1 MTDAVRPSSSFF
13 GNIKK
18 KLSALLPDSIFGQI
32 LFVLVAGLALL
43 QIANFL
49 VVCGVQRLYVGQLE
63 AARIGHVVS
72 YRALFESIPA
82 DLRAETLNAAHG
94 NPALGHSSERVTIVR
109 TRPDWPAPGP
119 ILAKP
124 LKALEEALAA
134 GGASPE
140 VLVRGEESDALFPLH
155 APPMEAAV
163 ALEDGTWLTILFPV
177 EADDRLMVWSQRLFV
192 FLEAVI
198 LLVPLVYLLKRVT
211 KPIDRL
217 CSAAK
222 AFGAAPQESP
232 ALPEEGPRELRSAA
246 NAFNHMREQIRGHL
260 DERNRMIAE
269 LAHDLRTPLT
279 KLQLRLAR
287 VEPET
292 LRDQLPETAKGMNAI
307 LTQGL
312 EFARSLR
319 TEEPMTKVD
328 LPSFLQSLADDYADL
343 GRAVTFECDSALEAN
358 PQTGVLPARPLCLK
372 RCMENLL
379 TNACAYAGSAEIR
392 LTAEKEALVVTVS
405 DRGPGIPEEL
415 LEKVFEPYFRVE
427 GSRNR
432 ASGGTGLGL
441 AIARNMAQLNGAALS
456 FANRPGGG
464 LVVTLRFRRP

>member
-1 MTDAVRPSSSFF
+1 MTESASLFERVKQKPVR
-13 GNIKK
+13 
-18 KLSALLPDSIFGQI
+18 LLPDSIFGQI

-49 VVCGVQRLYVGQLE
+49 VVCGVQKLYVDQME
-63 AARIGHVVS
+63 RARIEHVVS

-94 NPALGHSSERVTIVR
+94 NPALAQSLERVTIVR
-109 TRPDWPAPGP
+109 ERPDWTAPGP
-119 ILAKP
+119 ILADSLGA
-124 LKALEEALAA
+124 LKEALSA
-134 GGASPE
+134 GGETPD
-140 VLVRGEESDALFPLH
+140 VLVRGEGSESLLPLH
-155 APPMEAAV
+155 APTMEVAV
-163 ALEDGTWLTILFPV
+163 ALTDGTWLTILFPV

-192 FLEAVI
+192 FLEALV

-211 KPIDRL
+211 NPIDRL
-217 CSAAK
+217 CGAAE
-222 AFGAAPQESP
+222 AFGAAPEESP

-246 NAFNHMREQIRGHL
+246 NAFNRMREQIRGHL
-260 DERNRMIAE
+260 DERNRMIAA

-292 LRDQLPETAKGMNAI
+292 LRDQLVDTAKGMNAI

-319 TEEPMTKVD
+319 TEEPMTKID

-343 GRAVTFECDSALEAN
+343 GHAVTFECDSSFEEN
-358 PQTGVLPARPLCLK
+358 PQKGVLPARPLCLK

-379 TNACAYAGSAEIR
+379 TNACAYGGSAAMQ
-392 LTAEKEALVVTVS
+392 LTLEKNVLVVTVS

-415 LEKVFEPYFRVE
+415 MEKVFEPYFRVE

-441 AIARNMAQLNGAALS
+441 PIAKNMAQLNGGTLTL
-456 FANRPGGG
+456 ANRPEGG
-464 LVVTLRFRRP
+464 LTVTLRLRLSAAG

>member
-1 MTDAVRPSSSFF
+1 MTESASLFERVKQKPVR
-13 GNIKK
+13 
-18 KLSALLPDSIFGQI
+18 LLPDSIFGQI

-49 VVCGVQRLYVGQLE
+49 VVCGVQKLYVDQME
-63 AARIGHVVS
+63 RARIEHVVS

-94 NPALGHSSERVTIVR
+94 NPALAQSLERVTIVR
-109 TRPDWPAPGP
+109 ERPDWTAPGP
-119 ILAKP
+119 ILADSLGA
-124 LKALEEALAA
+124 LKEALSA
-134 GGASPE
+134 GGETPD
-140 VLVRGEESDALFPLH
+140 VLVRGEGSESLLPLH
-155 APPMEAAV
+155 APTMEVAV
-163 ALEDGTWLTILFPV
+163 ALTDGTWLTILFPV

-192 FLEAVI
+192 FLEALV

-211 KPIDRL
+211 NPIDRL
-217 CSAAK
+217 CGAAE
-222 AFGAAPQESP
+222 AFGAAPEESP

-246 NAFNHMREQIRGHL
+246 NAFNRMREQIRGHL
-260 DERNRMIAE
+260 DERNRMIAA

-292 LRDQLPETAKGMNAI
+292 LRDQLVDTAKGMNAI

-319 TEEPMTKVD
+319 TEEPMTKID

-343 GRAVTFECDSALEAN
+343 GHAVTFECDFSFEEN
-358 PQTGVLPARPLCLK
+358 PQKGVLPARPLCLK

-379 TNACAYAGSAEIR
+379 TNACAYGGSAAMQ
-392 LTAEKEALVVTVS
+392 LTLEKNVLVVTVS

-415 LEKVFEPYFRVE
+415 MEKVFEPYFRVE

-441 AIARNMAQLNGAALS
+441 PIAKNMAQLNGGTLTL
-456 FANRPGGG
+456 ANRPEGG
-464 LVVTLRFRRP
+464 LTVTLRLRLSAAG

>member
-32 LFVLVAGLALL
+32 LFVLVSGLALL

-163 ALEDGTWLTILFPV
+163 ALEDVTWLTILFPV

-192 FLEAVI
+192 FLEAVV

-232 ALPEEGPRELRSAA
+232 ALPEESPREPRSAA
-246 NAFNHMREQIRGHL
+246 NAFNRMREQIRGHL
-260 DERNRMIAE
+260 DERNRMIAA

-292 LRDQLPETAKGMNAI
+292 LRDQLAEPAKGMNAI

-328 LPSFLQSLADDYADL
+328 LPSSLQSLADDYADL

-456 FANRPGGG
+456 LANRPGGG

>member
-1 MTDAVRPSSSFF
+1 MTESPSLFERVKLKLVRF
-13 GNIKK
+13 
-18 KLSALLPDSIFGQI
+18 LPDSIFGQI

-49 VVCGVQRLYVGQLE
+49 VVCGVQKLYVDQME
-63 AARIGHVVS
+63 RARIEHVVS

-94 NPALGHSSERVTIVR
+94 NPALAPSLERVTIVR
-109 TRPDWPAPGP
+109 EHPDWAAPGP
-119 ILAKP
+119 ILADSLGA
-124 LKALEEALAA
+124 LKEALSA
-134 GGASPE
+134 GGETPD
-140 VLVRGEESDALFPLH
+140 VLVRGEESLLPLH
-155 APPMEAAV
+155 APTMEVAV
-163 ALEDGTWLTILFPV
+163 ALSDGTWLTILFPV
-177 EADDRLMVWSQRLFV
+177 EADDRMMVWSQRLFV
-192 FLEAVI
+192 FLEALV
-198 LLVPLVYLLKRVT
+198 LLVPLVYLLRRVT

-217 CSAAK
+217 CSAAE
-222 AFGAAPQESP
+222 AFGAAPEESP

-246 NAFNHMREQIRGHL
+246 NAFNRMREQIRGHL
-260 DERNRMIAE
+260 DERNRMIAA

-287 VEPET
+287 VEPEL
-292 LRDQLPETAKGMNAI
+292 LRDQLSDTAKGMNAI

-319 TEEPMTKVD
+319 TEEPMTKID

-343 GRAVTFECDSALEAN
+343 GHAVTFDSDPALEAE
-358 PQTGVLPARPLCLK
+358 PQKGVLPARPLCLK

-379 TNACAYAGSAEIR
+379 TNACAYGGSAAMR
-392 LTAEKEALVVTVS
+392 LTLEKNALVVTVS
-405 DRGPGIPEEL
+405 DRGPGIPEAL
-415 LEKVFEPYFRVE
+415 MEKVFEPYFRVE

-441 AIARNMAQLNGAALS
+441 PIAKNMAQLNGGTLTL
-456 FANRPGGG
+456 ANRPEGG
-464 LVVTLRFRRP
+464 LTATLHLRLP

>member
-1 MTDAVRPSSSFF
+1 MTNAPSFSDRPSKGFAS
-13 GNIKK
+13 
-18 KLSALLPDSIFGQI
+18 LLPDSIFGQI

-49 VVCGVQRLYVGQLE
+49 VVCGVQKLYVDQME
-63 AARIGHVVS
+63 RARIEHVVS

-94 NPALGHSSERVTIVR
+94 NPALAQSLERVTIVQE
-109 TRPDWPAPGP
+109 RPDWSAPGP
-119 ILAKP
+119 ILADSLGA
-124 LKALEEALAA
+124 LKEALSA
-134 GGASPE
+134 GGKTPD
-140 VLVRGEESDALFPLH
+140 VLVRGTEAESLFPLH
-155 APPMEAAV
+155 APTMEVAV
-163 ALEDGTWLTILFPV
+163 ALSDGTWLTILFPV
-177 EADDRLMVWSQRLFV
+177 ETDDRLMVWSQRLFV
-192 FLEAVI
+192 FLEALV

-211 KPIDRL
+211 NPIDRL
-217 CSAAK
+217 CSAAE
-222 AFGAAPQESP
+222 AFGAAPEESP
-232 ALPEEGPRELRSAA
+232 TLPEEGPRELRSAA
-246 NAFNHMREQIRGHL
+246 NAFNRTREQIRGHL
-260 DERNRMIAE
+260 DERNRMIAA

-292 LRDQLPETAKGMNAI
+292 LRDQLADTAKGMNAI

-319 TEEPMTKVD
+319 TEEPMTKID

-343 GRAVTFECDSALEAN
+343 GHAVTFESDPVFEKD
-358 PQTGVLPARPLCLK
+358 PQKGVLPARPLCLK

-379 TNACAYAGSAEIR
+379 TNACAYGGSAAMR
-392 LTAEKEALVVTVS
+392 LTLEKNALVVTVS
-405 DRGPGIPEEL
+405 DRGPGIPEDL
-415 LEKVFEPYFRVE
+415 MEKVFEPYFRVE

-441 AIARNMAQLNGAALS
+441 PITKNMAQLNGGTLTL
-456 FANRPGGG
+456 ANRPEGG
-464 LVVTLRFRRP
+464 LTVTLRLRLP

>member
-1 MTDAVRPSSSFF
+1 MTDAVCPSSSFF

-49 VVCGVQRLYVGQLE
+49 VVCGVQLE

-192 FLEAVI
+192 FLEAIV

-217 CSAAK
+217 CSAAE

-246 NAFNHMREQIRGHL
+246 NAFNRMREQIRGHL
-260 DERNRMIAE
+260 DERNRMIAAP
-269 LAHDLRTPLT
+269 AHNLRTPLT

-292 LRDQLPETAKGMNAI
+292 LRNQLAETAKGHERDSDAGTRI
-307 LTQGL
+307 RQ
-312 EFARSLR
+312 ESSHRR
-319 TEEPMTKVD
+319 T
-328 LPSFLQSLADDYADL
+328 DDE
-343 GRAVTFECDSALEAN
+343 GR
-358 PQTGVLPARPLCLK
+358 PPVLPAEPSGRLRGPRARRDLRMRFRTGSESPNGRSAGKTFVSQTLYGKPSHERLRLCRLG
-372 RCMENLL
+372 RD
-379 TNACAYAGSAEIR
+379 SA
-392 LTAEKEALVVTVS
+392 
-405 DRGPGIPEEL
+405 DRGKRSARRDGVRSGPRDSGRTAREGI
-415 LEKVFEPYFRVE
+415 
-427 GSRNR
+427 
-432 ASGGTGLGL
+432 
-441 AIARNMAQLNGAALS
+441 
-456 FANRPGGG
+456 
-464 LVVTLRFRRP
+464 

>member
-1 MTDAVRPSSSFF
+1 MTESASLFERM
-13 GNIKK
+13 KK
-18 KLSALLPDSIFGQI
+18 KLLTLLPDSIFGQI

-49 VVCGVQRLYVGQLE
+49 VVCGVQKLYVDQME
-63 AARIGHVVS
+63 RARIEHVVS

-82 DLRAETLNAAHG
+82 DLRPETLNAAHG
-94 NPALGHSSERVTIVR
+94 NPALARSLERVTIVR
-109 TRPDWPAPGP
+109 ERPDWAEPGP
-119 ILAKP
+119 VLADSLGA
-124 LKALEEALAA
+124 LKEALSA
-134 GGASPE
+134 GGETPD
-140 VLVRGEESDALFPLH
+140 VLVRGEESLLPLH
-155 APPMEAAV
+155 APTMEVAV
-163 ALEDGTWLTILFPV
+163 ALSDGTWLTILFPV
-177 EADDRLMVWSQRLFV
+177 EADDRMMVWSQRLFV
-192 FLEAVI
+192 FLEALL

-211 KPIDRL
+211 NPIDRL
-217 CSAAK
+217 CSAAE
-222 AFGAAPQESP
+222 AFGAAPEESP

-246 NAFNHMREQIRGHL
+246 NAFNRMREQIRGHL
-260 DERNRMIAE
+260 DERNRMIAA

-292 LRDQLPETAKGMNAI
+292 LRDQLSDTAKGMNAI

-319 TEEPMTKVD
+319 TEEPMSKID

-343 GRAVTFECDSALEAN
+343 GHAVTFESDPVFERE
-358 PQTGVLPARPLCLK
+358 PQKGVLPARPLCLK

-379 TNACAYAGSAEIR
+379 TNACAYGGSAAMR
-392 LTAEKEALVVTVS
+392 LALEKNALVVTVS
-405 DRGPGIPEEL
+405 DRGPGIPDEL
-415 LEKVFEPYFRVE
+415 MDKVFEPYFRVE

-441 AIARNMAQLNGAALS
+441 PIAKNMAQLNGGTLTL
-456 FANRPGGG
+456 ANRSEGG
-464 LVVTLRFRRP
+464 LTVTLRLRIS

>member
-1 MTDAVRPSSSFF
+1 MTESPSLFERVKLKLVR
-13 GNIKK
+13 
-18 KLSALLPDSIFGQI
+18 LLPDSIFGQI

-49 VVCGVQRLYVGQLE
+49 VVCGVQKLYVDQME
-63 AARIGHVVS
+63 RARIEHVVS

-94 NPALGHSSERVTIVR
+94 NPALAQSLERVTIVR
-109 TRPDWPAPGP
+109 DRPDWSEPGP
-119 ILAKP
+119 VLADS
-124 LKALEEALAA
+124 LEALKEALSA
-134 GGASPE
+134 GGETPD
-140 VLVRGEESDALFPLH
+140 VLVRGEETLLPLH
-155 APPMEAAV
+155 APTMEVAV
-163 ALEDGTWLTILFPV
+163 ALSDGTWLTILFSV

-192 FLEAVI
+192 FLEALL

-211 KPIDRL
+211 NPIDRL
-217 CSAAK
+217 CSAAE
-222 AFGAAPQESP
+222 AFGAAPEESP

-246 NAFNHMREQIRGHL
+246 NAFNRMREQIRGHL
-260 DERNRMIAE
+260 DERNRMIAA

-287 VEPET
+287 VEPEL
-292 LRDQLPETAKGMNAI
+292 LRDQLSDTAKGMNAI

-319 TEEPMTKVD
+319 TEEPMTKID

-343 GRAVTFECDSALEAN
+343 GHAVTFECDAAFEEN
-358 PQTGVLPARPLCLK
+358 PQKGVLPARPLCLK

-379 TNACAYAGSAEIR
+379 TNACAYGGSAAMR
-392 LTAEKEALVVTVS
+392 LTLEKNALVVTVS

-415 LEKVFEPYFRVE
+415 MEKVFEPYFRVE

-441 AIARNMAQLNGAALS
+441 PIAKNMAQLNGGTLTL
-456 FANRPGGG
+456 ANRPEGG
-464 LVVTLRFRRP
+464 LTATLHLRLP

>member
-32 LFVLVAGLALL
+32 LFVLVSGLALL

-163 ALEDGTWLTILFPV
+163 ALEDVTWLTILFPV

-192 FLEAVI
+192 FLEAVV

-232 ALPEEGPRELRSAA
+232 ALPEESPREPRSAA
-246 NAFNHMREQIRGHL
+246 NAFNRMREQIRGHL
-260 DERNRMIAE
+260 DERNRMIAA

-292 LRDQLPETAKGMNAI
+292 LRDQLAETAKGMNAI

-328 LPSFLQSLADDYADL
+328 LPSSLQSLADDYADL

-405 DRGPGIPEEL
+405 DRDPGIPEEL

-456 FANRPGGG
+456 LANRPGGG

>member
-1 MTDAVRPSSSFF
+1 MTESASLFERVKQKPVR
-13 GNIKK
+13 
-18 KLSALLPDSIFGQI
+18 LLPDSIFGQI

-49 VVCGVQRLYVGQLE
+49 VVCGVQKLYVDHME
-63 AARIGHVVS
+63 RARIEHVVS

-94 NPALGHSSERVTIVR
+94 NPALAQSLERVTIVR
-109 TRPDWPAPGP
+109 ERPDWTAPGP
-119 ILAKP
+119 ILADSLGA
-124 LKALEEALAA
+124 LKEALSA
-134 GGASPE
+134 GGETPD
-140 VLVRGEESDALFPLH
+140 VLVRGEGSESLLPLH
-155 APPMEAAV
+155 APTMEVAV
-163 ALEDGTWLTILFPV
+163 ALTDGTWLTILFPV

-192 FLEAVI
+192 FLEALV

-211 KPIDRL
+211 NPIDRL
-217 CSAAK
+217 CGAAE
-222 AFGAAPQESP
+222 AFGAAPEESP

-246 NAFNHMREQIRGHL
+246 NAFNRMREQIRGHL
-260 DERNRMIAE
+260 DERNRMIAA

-292 LRDQLPETAKGMNAI
+292 LRDQLVDTAKGMNAI

-319 TEEPMTKVD
+319 TEEPMTKID

-343 GRAVTFECDSALEAN
+343 GHAVTFECDSSFEEN
-358 PQTGVLPARPLCLK
+358 PQKGVLPARPLCLK

-379 TNACAYAGSAEIR
+379 TNACAYGGSAAMQ
-392 LTAEKEALVVTVS
+392 LTLEKNVLVVTVS

-415 LEKVFEPYFRVE
+415 MEKVFEPYFRVE

-441 AIARNMAQLNGAALS
+441 PIAKNMAQLNGGTLTL
-456 FANRPGGG
+456 ANRPEGG
-464 LVVTLRFRRP
+464 LTVTLRLRLSAAG

>member
-1 MTDAVRPSSSFF
+1 MTESASLFERVKQKLVR
-13 GNIKK
+13 
-18 KLSALLPDSIFGQI
+18 LLPDSIFGQI

-49 VVCGVQRLYVGQLE
+49 VVCGVQKLYVDQME
-63 AARIGHVVS
+63 RARIEHVVS

-94 NPALGHSSERVTIVR
+94 NPALAQSLERVTIVR
-109 TRPDWPAPGP
+109 ERPDWAAPGP
-119 ILAKP
+119 ILADSLGA
-124 LKALEEALAA
+124 LKEALSA
-134 GGASPE
+134 GGETPD
-140 VLVRGEESDALFPLH
+140 VLVRGEGSESLLPLH
-155 APPMEAAV
+155 APTMEVAV
-163 ALEDGTWLTILFPV
+163 ALTDGTWLTILFPV
-177 EADDRLMVWSQRLFV
+177 EADDRLMVWSQRFFV
-192 FLEAVI
+192 FLEALV

-211 KPIDRL
+211 NPIDRL
-217 CSAAK
+217 CGAAE
-222 AFGAAPQESP
+222 AFGAAPEESP

-246 NAFNHMREQIRGHL
+246 NAFNRMREQIRGHL
-260 DERNRMIAE
+260 DERNRMIAA

-292 LRDQLPETAKGMNAI
+292 LRDQLVDTAKGMNAI

-319 TEEPMTKVD
+319 TEEPMTKID

-343 GRAVTFECDSALEAN
+343 GHAVTFECDSAFEEN
-358 PQTGVLPARPLCLK
+358 PQKGVLPARPLCLK

-379 TNACAYAGSAEIR
+379 TNACAYGGSAAMR
-392 LTAEKEALVVTVS
+392 LTLEKNALVVTVS
-405 DRGPGIPEEL
+405 DQGPRIPEEL
-415 LEKVFEPYFRVE
+415 MEKVFEPYFRVE

-441 AIARNMAQLNGAALS
+441 PIAKNMAQLNGGTLTL
-456 FANRPGGG
+456 ANRPEGG
-464 LVVTLRFRRP
+464 LTATLRLRLSAAG

>member
-1 MTDAVRPSSSFF
+1 VTESASLFERVKQKPVR
-13 GNIKK
+13 
-18 KLSALLPDSIFGQI
+18 LLPDSIFGQI

-49 VVCGVQRLYVGQLE
+49 VVCGVQKLYVDQME
-63 AARIGHVVS
+63 RARIEHVVS

-94 NPALGHSSERVTIVR
+94 NPALAQSLERVTIVR
-109 TRPDWPAPGP
+109 ERPDWTAPGP
-119 ILAKP
+119 ILADSLGA
-124 LKALEEALAA
+124 LKEALSA
-134 GGASPE
+134 GGETPD
-140 VLVRGEESDALFPLH
+140 VLVRGEGSESLLPLH
-155 APPMEAAV
+155 APTMEVAV
-163 ALEDGTWLTILFPV
+163 ALTDGTWLTILFPV

-192 FLEAVI
+192 FLEALV

-211 KPIDRL
+211 NPIDRL
-217 CSAAK
+217 CGAAE
-222 AFGAAPQESP
+222 AFGAAPEESP

-246 NAFNHMREQIRGHL
+246 NAFNRMREQIRGHL
-260 DERNRMIAE
+260 DERNRMIAA

-292 LRDQLPETAKGMNAI
+292 LRDQLVDTAKGMNAI

-319 TEEPMTKVD
+319 TEEPMTKID

-343 GRAVTFECDSALEAN
+343 GHAVTFECDSSFEEN
-358 PQTGVLPARPLCLK
+358 PQKGVLPARPLCLK

-379 TNACAYAGSAEIR
+379 TNACAYGGSAAMQ
-392 LTAEKEALVVTVS
+392 LTLEKNVLVVTVS

-415 LEKVFEPYFRVE
+415 MEKVFEPYFRVE

-441 AIARNMAQLNGAALS
+441 PIAKNMAQLNGGTLTL
-456 FANRPGGG
+456 ANRPEGG
-464 LVVTLRFRRP
+464 LTVTLRLRLSAAG

>member
-1 MTDAVRPSSSFF
+1 MTESFSKTSDQRK
-13 GNIKK
+13 GL
-18 KLSALLPDSIFGQI
+18 LSLLPDSIFGQI
-32 LFVLVAGLALL
+32 LVVLVAGLALL
-43 QIANFL
+43 QITNFL
-49 VVCGVQRLYVGQLE
+49 VVCGVQKLYVEQME
-63 AARIGHVVS
+63 AARIEHVVS
-72 YRALFESIPA
+72 YRALFESIPS

-94 NPALGHSSERVTIVR
+94 NPALAQSLERVTIVQD
-109 TRPDWPAPGP
+109 RPDWAAPGP
-119 ILAKP
+119 VLTDSLEA
-124 LKALEEALAA
+124 LKSSLAA
-134 GGASPE
+134 GGKTPE
-140 VLVRGEESDALFPLH
+140 VLVRGDEADALFPLH
-155 APPMEAAV
+155 APTMEVAV
-163 ALEDGTWLTILFPV
+163 SLSDGTWLTILFPV

-192 FLEAVI
+192 LLEAIV

-211 KPIDRL
+211 TPIDRL
-217 CSAAK
+217 CGAAE
-222 AFGAAPQESP
+222 AFGAAPEESP
-232 ALPEEGPRELRSAA
+232 ALPEEGPREIRSAA
-246 NAFNHMREQIRGHL
+246 NAFNRMREQIRGHL
-260 DERNRMIAE
+260 DERNRMIAA

-292 LRDQLPETAKGMNAI
+292 LRDQLADTSKGMNAI

-319 TEEPMTKVD
+319 TEEPMTKID

-343 GRAVTFECDSALEAN
+343 GHAVTFACDPALEAE
-358 PQTGVLPARPLCLK
+358 PQKGVLRARPLCLK

-379 TNACAYAGSAEIR
+379 TNACAYGGSADMR
-392 LTAEKEALVVTVS
+392 LTKDKNALVVTVS

-441 AIARNMAQLNGAALS
+441 PIAKNMAQLNGGTLTL
-456 FANRPGGG
+456 ANRPEGG
-464 LVVTLRFRRP
+464 LKVTLRLRIA

>member
-1 MTDAVRPSSSFF
+1 MTESPSLFERVKLKLVRF
-13 GNIKK
+13 
-18 KLSALLPDSIFGQI
+18 LPDSIFGQI

-49 VVCGVQRLYVGQLE
+49 VVCGVQKLYVDQME
-63 AARIGHVVS
+63 RARIEHVVS
-72 YRALFESIPA
+72 YRALFESIPS

-94 NPALGHSSERVTIVR
+94 NPALAQSLERLTIVR
-109 TRPDWPAPGP
+109 DRPDWSELGP
-119 ILAKP
+119 ILADS
-124 LKALEEALAA
+124 LEALKEALSA
-134 GGASPE
+134 GGETPD
-140 VLVRGEESDALFPLH
+140 VLVRGEETLLPLH
-155 APPMEAAV
+155 APTMEVAV
-163 ALEDGTWLTILFPV
+163 ALSDGTWLTILFPV
-177 EADDRLMVWSQRLFV
+177 EADDRMMVWSQRLFV
-192 FLEAVI
+192 FLEALV
-198 LLVPLVYLLKRVT
+198 LLVPLVYLLRRVT

-217 CSAAK
+217 CSAAE
-222 AFGAAPQESP
+222 AFGAAPEESP

-246 NAFNHMREQIRGHL
+246 NAFNRMREQIRGHL
-260 DERNRMIAE
+260 DERNRMIAA

-292 LRDQLPETAKGMNAI
+292 LRDQLADTAKGMNEI

-319 TEEPMTKVD
+319 TEEPMTKID

-343 GRAVTFECDSALEAN
+343 GHAVTFDSDPALEAE
-358 PQTGVLPARPLCLK
+358 PQKGVLPARPLCLK

-379 TNACAYAGSAEIR
+379 TNACAYGGSAAMR
-392 LTAEKEALVVTVS
+392 LTLEKNALVVTVS

-415 LEKVFEPYFRVE
+415 MEKVFEPYFRVE

-441 AIARNMAQLNGAALS
+441 PIAKNMAQLNGGTLTL
-456 FANRPGGG
+456 ANRPEGG
-464 LVVTLRFRRP
+464 LTATLHLRLP

>member
-1 MTDAVRPSSSFF
+1 MTESPSLFERVKLKLVRF
-13 GNIKK
+13 
-18 KLSALLPDSIFGQI
+18 LPDSIFGQI

-49 VVCGVQRLYVGQLE
+49 VVCGVQKLYVDQME
-63 AARIGHVVS
+63 RARIEHVVS
-72 YRALFESIPA
+72 YRALFESIPS

-94 NPALGHSSERVTIVR
+94 NPALAQSLERVTIVR
-109 TRPDWPAPGP
+109 DRPDWSELGP
-119 ILAKP
+119 ILADS
-124 LKALEEALAA
+124 LEALKEALSA
-134 GGASPE
+134 GGETPD
-140 VLVRGEESDALFPLH
+140 VLVRGEETLLPLH
-155 APPMEAAV
+155 APTMEVAV
-163 ALEDGTWLTILFPV
+163 ALSDGTWLTILFPV
-177 EADDRLMVWSQRLFV
+177 EADDRMMVWSQRLFV
-192 FLEAVI
+192 FLEALV
-198 LLVPLVYLLKRVT
+198 LLVPLVYLLRRVT

-217 CSAAK
+217 CSAAE
-222 AFGAAPQESP
+222 AFGAAPEESP

-246 NAFNHMREQIRGHL
+246 NAFNRMREQIRGHL
-260 DERNRMIAE
+260 DERNRMIAA

-292 LRDQLPETAKGMNAI
+292 LRDQLADTAKGMNEI

-319 TEEPMTKVD
+319 TEEPMTKID

-343 GRAVTFECDSALEAN
+343 GHAVTFDSDPALEAE
-358 PQTGVLPARPLCLK
+358 PQKGVLPARPLCLK

-379 TNACAYAGSAEIR
+379 TNACAYGGSAEMR
-392 LTAEKEALVVTVS
+392 LTLEKNALVVTVS
-405 DRGPGIPEEL
+405 DRGPGIPEASM
-415 LEKVFEPYFRVE
+415 EKVFEPYFRVE

-441 AIARNMAQLNGAALS
+441 PIAKNMAQLNGGTLTL
-456 FANRPGGG
+456 ANRPEGG
-464 LVVTLRFRRP
+464 LTATLHLRLP

>member
-1 MTDAVRPSSSFF
+1 MTSIFASGRPALCEDVLENAPGELGLPGPGRPLDFNEIVPHFF
-13 GNIKK
+13 RRRSGVERGAEVEIQ
-18 KLSALLPDSIFGQI
+18 LTGRPRHGAERSDRREFALLVREVVADEDVAKEVLLEERVDCRSEDLIARRRRNFRASAELRAHPRAV
-32 LFVLVAGLALL
+32 FVLVDAGGNGRSFPAGLVA
-43 QIANFL
+43 Q
-49 VVCGVQRLYVGQLE
+49 
-63 AARIGHVVS
+63 
-72 YRALFESIPA
+72 P
-82 DLRAETLNAAHG
+82 
-94 NPALGHSSERVTIVR
+94 
-109 TRPDWPAPGP
+109 
-119 ILAKP
+119 
-124 LKALEEALAA
+124 
-134 GGASPE
+134 
-140 VLVRGEESDALFPLH
+140 RG
-155 APPMEAAV
+155 
-163 ALEDGTWLTILFPV
+163 
-177 EADDRLMVWSQRLFV
+177 
-192 FLEAVI
+192 
-198 LLVPLVYLLKRVT
+198 
-211 KPIDRL
+211 
-217 CSAAK
+217 
-222 AFGAAPQESP
+222 GAAPQESP

-246 NAFNHMREQIRGHL
+246 NAFNRTREQIRGHL
-260 DERNRMIAE
+260 DERNRMIAA

-292 LRDQLPETAKGMNAI
+292 LRDQLAEPAKGLNAI

-358 PQTGVLPARPLCLK
+358 PQTGILPARPLCLK

-405 DRGPGIPEEL
+405 DRGLGIPEEL

-441 AIARNMAQLNGAALS
+441 AIARNMAQSNGAALS
-456 FANRPGGG
+456 LANRPGGG

>member
-1 MTDAVRPSSSFF
+1 MTESASLFERVKQKPVR
-13 GNIKK
+13 
-18 KLSALLPDSIFGQI
+18 LLPDSIFGQI

-49 VVCGVQRLYVGQLE
+49 VVCGVQKLYVDQME
-63 AARIGHVVS
+63 RARIEHVVS

-94 NPALGHSSERVTIVR
+94 NPALAQSLERVTIVR
-109 TRPDWPAPGP
+109 ERPDWTAPGP
-119 ILAKP
+119 ILADSLGA
-124 LKALEEALAA
+124 LKEALSA
-134 GGASPE
+134 GGETPD
-140 VLVRGEESDALFPLH
+140 VLVRGEGSESLLPLH
-155 APPMEAAV
+155 APTMEVAV
-163 ALEDGTWLTILFPV
+163 ALTDGTWLTILFPV

-192 FLEAVI
+192 FLEALV

-211 KPIDRL
+211 NPIDRL
-217 CSAAK
+217 CGAAE
-222 AFGAAPQESP
+222 AFGAAPEESP

-246 NAFNHMREQIRGHL
+246 NAFNRMREQIRGHL
-260 DERNRMIAE
+260 DERNRMIAA

-292 LRDQLPETAKGMNAI
+292 LRDQLVDTAKGMNAI

-319 TEEPMTKVD
+319 TEEPMTKID

-343 GRAVTFECDSALEAN
+343 GHAVTFECDSSFEEN
-358 PQTGVLPARPLCLK
+358 PQKGVLPARPLCLK

-379 TNACAYAGSAEIR
+379 TNACAYGGSAAMQ
-392 LTAEKEALVVTVS
+392 LTLEKNVLVVTVS
-405 DRGPGIPEEL
+405 DRG
-415 LEKVFEPYFRVE
+415 FRK
-427 GSRNR
+427 N
-432 ASGGTGLGL
+432 
-441 AIARNMAQLNGAALS
+441 
-456 FANRPGGG
+456 
-464 LVVTLRFRRP
+464 

>member
-1 MTDAVRPSSSFF
+1 MTESPSLFERVKLKLVRF
-13 GNIKK
+13 
-18 KLSALLPDSIFGQI
+18 LPDSIFGQI

-49 VVCGVQRLYVGQLE
+49 VVCGVQKLYVDQME
-63 AARIGHVVS
+63 RARIEHVVS
-72 YRALFESIPA
+72 YRALFESIPS

-94 NPALGHSSERVTIVR
+94 NPALAQSLERVTIVR
-109 TRPDWPAPGP
+109 DRPDWSELGP
-119 ILAKP
+119 ILADS
-124 LKALEEALAA
+124 LEALKEALSA
-134 GGASPE
+134 GGETPD
-140 VLVRGEESDALFPLH
+140 VLVRGEETLLPLH
-155 APPMEAAV
+155 APTMEVAV
-163 ALEDGTWLTILFPV
+163 ALSDGTWLTILFPV
-177 EADDRLMVWSQRLFV
+177 EADDRMMVWSQRLFV
-192 FLEAVI
+192 FLEALV
-198 LLVPLVYLLKRVT
+198 LLVPLVYLLRRVT

-217 CSAAK
+217 CSAAE
-222 AFGAAPQESP
+222 AFGAAPEESP

-246 NAFNHMREQIRGHL
+246 NAFNRMREQIRGHL
-260 DERNRMIAE
+260 DERNRMIAA

-292 LRDQLPETAKGMNAI
+292 LRDQLADTAKGMNEI

-319 TEEPMTKVD
+319 TEEPMTKID

-343 GRAVTFECDSALEAN
+343 GHAVTFDSDPALEAE
-358 PQTGVLPARPLCLK
+358 PQKGVLPARPLCLK

-379 TNACAYAGSAEIR
+379 TNACAYGGSAAMR
-392 LTAEKEALVVTVS
+392 LTLEKNALVVTVS

-415 LEKVFEPYFRVE
+415 MEKVFEPYFRVE

-441 AIARNMAQLNGAALS
+441 PIAKNMAQLNGGTLTL
-456 FANRPGGG
+456 ANRPEGG
-464 LVVTLRFRRP
+464 LTATLHLRLP

>member
-32 LFVLVAGLALL
+32 LFMLVSGLALL

-82 DLRAETLNAAHG
+82 DLRAETLNAARG

-109 TRPDWPAPGP
+109 TRPDWPEPGP

-134 GGASPE
+134 GGKAPE
-140 VLVRGEESDALFPLH
+140 VLVRGEETGALFPLH
-155 APPMEAAV
+155 APPMEVAV

-192 FLEAVI
+192 FLEAIV

-217 CSAAK
+217 CSVAK

-232 ALPEEGPRELRSAA
+232 ALPAEGPRELRSAA
-246 NAFNHMREQIRGHL
+246 NAFNRMREQIRGHL
-260 DERNRMIAE
+260 DERNRMIAA

-292 LRDQLPETAKGMNAI
+292 LRDQLAETAKGMNAI

-319 TEEPMTKVD
+319 TEEPMTKVN

-372 RCMENLL
+372 RLSLCRL
-379 TNACAYAGSAEIR
+379 GRDSA
-392 LTAEKEALVVTVS
+392 
-405 DRGPGIPEEL
+405 DRGKRSARRDGVRSGPRDSG
-415 LEKVFEPYFRVE
+415 RTARE
-427 GSRNR
+427 GVR
-432 ASGGTGLGL
+432 TL
-441 AIARNMAQLNGAALS
+441 
-456 FANRPGGG
+456 FPGGG
-464 LVVTLRFRRP
+464 LSKPRFGRHGTRSCDCQKHGAVERRGAFAREPPRGLN

>member
-1 MTDAVRPSSSFF
+1 MTNTPSFAERSRKGLAS
-13 GNIKK
+13 
-18 KLSALLPDSIFGQI
+18 LLPDSIFGQI

-49 VVCGVQRLYVGQLE
+49 VVCGVQKLYVDQME
-63 AARIGHVVS
+63 RARIEHVVS

-82 DLRAETLNAAHG
+82 DLRPETLNAAHG
-94 NPALGHSSERVTIVR
+94 NPALARSLERVTIVR
-109 TRPDWPAPGP
+109 ERPDWAEPGP
-119 ILAKP
+119 VLADSLGA
-124 LKALEEALAA
+124 LKEALSA
-134 GGASPE
+134 GGETPD
-140 VLVRGEESDALFPLH
+140 VL
-155 APPMEAAV
+155 
-163 ALEDGTWLTILFPV
+163 V

-192 FLEAVI
+192 FLEALL

-211 KPIDRL
+211 NPIDRL
-217 CSAAK
+217 CSAAE
-222 AFGAAPQESP
+222 AFGAAPEESP

-246 NAFNHMREQIRGHL
+246 NAFNRMREQIRGHL
-260 DERNRMIAE
+260 DERNRMIAA

-292 LRDQLPETAKGMNAI
+292 LRDQLSDTAKGMNAI

-319 TEEPMTKVD
+319 TEEPMSKID

-343 GRAVTFECDSALEAN
+343 GHAVTFESDPVFERE
-358 PQTGVLPARPLCLK
+358 PQKGVLPARPLCLK

-379 TNACAYAGSAEIR
+379 TNACAYGGSAAMR
-392 LTAEKEALVVTVS
+392 LALEKNALVVTVS
-405 DRGPGIPEEL
+405 DRGPGIPDEL
-415 LEKVFEPYFRVE
+415 MDKVFEPYFRVE

-441 AIARNMAQLNGAALS
+441 PIAKNMAQLNGGTLTL
-456 FANRPGGG
+456 ANRSEGG
-464 LVVTLRFRRP
+464 LTVTLRLRIS

>member
-1 MTDAVRPSSSFF
+1 MTESASLFERVKQKLVR
-13 GNIKK
+13 
-18 KLSALLPDSIFGQI
+18 LLPDSIFGQI

-49 VVCGVQRLYVGQLE
+49 VVCGVQKLYVDQME
-63 AARIGHVVS
+63 RARIEHVAS

-94 NPALGHSSERVTIVR
+94 NPALAQSLERVTIVR
-109 TRPDWPAPGP
+109 ERPDWAAPGP
-119 ILAKP
+119 ILADSLGA
-124 LKALEEALAA
+124 LKEALSA
-134 GGASPE
+134 GGETPD
-140 VLVRGEESDALFPLH
+140 VLVRGEGSESLLPLH
-155 APPMEAAV
+155 APTMEVAV
-163 ALEDGTWLTILFPV
+163 ALTDGTWLTILFPV
-177 EADDRLMVWSQRLFV
+177 EADDRLMVWSQRFFV
-192 FLEAVI
+192 FLEALV

-211 KPIDRL
+211 NPIDRL
-217 CSAAK
+217 CGAAE
-222 AFGAAPQESP
+222 AFGAAPEESP

-246 NAFNHMREQIRGHL
+246 NAFNRMREPIRGHL
-260 DERNRMIAE
+260 DERNRMIAA

-292 LRDQLPETAKGMNAI
+292 LRDQLADTAKGMNAI

-319 TEEPMTKVD
+319 TEEPMTKID

-343 GRAVTFECDSALEAN
+343 GRAVTFECDSAFEEN
-358 PQTGVLPARPLCLK
+358 PQKGVLPARPLCLK

-379 TNACAYAGSAEIR
+379 TNACAYGGSAAMR
-392 LTAEKEALVVTVS
+392 LTLEKNALVVTVS
-405 DRGPGIPEEL
+405 DQGPGIPAEL
-415 LEKVFEPYFRVE
+415 MEKVFEPYFRVE

-441 AIARNMAQLNGAALS
+441 PIAKNMAQLNGGTLTL
-456 FANRPGGG
+456 ANRPEGG
-464 LVVTLRFRRP
+464 LTATLRLRLSAAG